1 VELGLE
7 GSAVISQGDQAVRRI
22 GVVTAPDI
30 GTPGPAAVDSGHDS
44 RGSWIPNRAMIA
56 TRFTELRKRRGLMI
70 TLSALTIG
78 LPTLFLVIKLL
89 LHTFVP
95 HSYGPAG
102 GFDVFTTLIAGV
114 LYIFGFIA
122 AMTLGATAGCSDL
135 ADGMFTQEVLT
146 GRSRVAL
153 YLARIPAGLAIIIPM
168 VAVAF
173 SIICA
178 VCVFSA
184 PSSFDFQGTT
194 VPLGLSLHGY
204 ETWAA
209 DHPNLIICDFP
220 YNGPCPGNEAQPT
233 TPLSRALA
241 DRQAEQNYPT
251 YAVTYNSP
259 PYGVMIRTGLWLE
272 LEVIIAY
279 VFGLGFASLM
289 GQRMVPIILMIVY
302 EIIFRPFLLSTKLQ
316 IPHLINLQRP
326 LVIELA
332 VAHFEPAGIGIN
344 YGIVNGPAGLR
355 DSSYLLPES
364 TAIAVAVI
372 AAWLVV
378 WTVLGAWRMATRDA

>member
-1 VELGLE
+1 
-7 GSAVISQGDQAVRRI
+7 
-22 GVVTAPDI
+22 
-30 GTPGPAAVDSGHDS
+30 
-44 RGSWIPNRAMIA
+44 
-56 TRFTELRKRRGLMI
+56 MI
-70 TLSALTIG
+70 TLIALTIG

-89 LHTFVP
+89 LHVFVP
-95 HSYGPAG
+95 QSYGPAG
-102 GFDVFTTLIAGV
+102 GFDVFTSLVAGV

-135 ADGMFTQEVLT
+135 ADGMFTQVVLT

-153 YLARIPAGLAIIIPM
+153 YLARIPAGLAIVLPM

-173 SIICA
+173 TVICTT
-178 VCVFSA
+178 CVFSA
-184 PSSFDFQGTT
+184 PINFDFQGTT

-209 DHPNLIICDFP
+209 DHPDLIICDFP
-220 YNGPCPGNEAQPT
+220 YNGPCPGNEPEPS
-233 TPLSRALA
+233 TPLSTALA
-241 DRQAEQNYPT
+241 ERQAEQNYPT

-272 LEVIIAY
+272 LEVVIAY

-289 GQRMVPIILMIVY
+289 GQRMVPIVLMIMYGIV
-302 EIIFRPFLLSTKLQ
+302 FRPFLLSTKGL
-316 IPHLINLQRP
+316 HLINLQRP

-332 VAHFEPAGIGIN
+332 VAHFEPAGIGMN
-344 YGIVNGPAGLR
+344 YMIVSGPAGLR

-364 TAIAVAVI
+364 TVVAVAVV

-378 WTVLGAWRMATRDA
+378 WTVLGTWRMATREA

>member
-1 VELGLE
+1 
-7 GSAVISQGDQAVRRI
+7 
-22 GVVTAPDI
+22 VVTSPDVSAA
-30 GTPGPAAVDSGHDS
+30 GTPAVDGANDG

-56 TRFTELRKRRGLMI
+56 TRLMELRTRRGLMI
-70 TLSALTIG
+70 TLMALTVG

-89 LHTFVP
+89 LHAFAP
-95 HSYGPAG
+95 QSYGPAG
-102 GFDVFTTLIAGV
+102 GFEVFTTLIAGV
-114 LYIFGFIA
+114 LYLFGFIA

-135 ADGMFTQEVLT
+135 ADGMFTQQVVT

-153 YLARIPAGLAIIIPM
+153 YLARVPAGLAIIVPM
-168 VAVAF
+168 MAAAF
-173 SIICA
+173 TIICA

-194 VPLGLSLHGY
+194 VPLGLSLNGY
-204 ETWAA
+204 ESWAA

-220 YNGPCPGNEAQPT
+220 YNGPCPENVPEPN
-233 TPLSRALA
+233 TPMSRALA
-241 DRQAEQNYPT
+241 ERQAEQNYPT

-259 PYGVMIRTGLWLE
+259 PFGVMIRTGLWLE
-272 LEVIIAY
+272 LEVIIAF
-279 VFGLGFASLM
+279 VFGLGLASLL
-289 GQRMVPIILMIVY
+289 GQRMVPVVLMIVY
-302 EIIFRPFLLSTKLQ
+302 GVIFRPFLLSTKGL
-316 IPHLINLQRP
+316 HLINLQRP

-355 DSSYLLPES
+355 DSSYLVPES

>member
-1 VELGLE
+1 MKTPSDLG
-7 GSAVISQGDQAVRRI
+7 AQAE
-22 GVVTAPDI
+22 
-30 GTPGPAAVDSGHDS
+30 AAVDPGP
-44 RGSWIPNRAMIA
+44 RGRRSWIPNRAMIA
-56 TRFTELRKRRGLMI
+56 TRFMELGKRRGLMI
-70 TLSALTIG
+70 TLIALTIG
-78 LPTLFLVIKLL
+78 LPTLFLVIRLL
-89 LHTFVP
+89 LHALVP
-95 HSYGPAG
+95 QSYGPAG
-102 GFDVFTTLIAGV
+102 GFGVFTTLVAGV

-135 ADGMFTQEVLT
+135 NDGMFTQEVVT

-153 YLARIPAGLAIIIPM
+153 YLARIPGGLAIIIPM

-173 SIICA
+173 TIICA

-184 PSSFDFQGTT
+184 PTRFDFQGAN
-194 VPLGLSLHGY
+194 VPLGMSVHGY

-220 YNGPCPGNEAQPT
+220 YNGPCPENESEPN

-241 DRQAEQNYPT
+241 ERQAEQNYPT

-259 PYGVMIRTGLWLE
+259 PSSLMIRAGLWLE

-279 VFGLGFASLM
+279 VFGLGLAALM
-289 GQRMVPIILMIVY
+289 GQRTVPIILMIVY
-302 EIIFRPFLLSTKLQ
+302 EIIFRPFLLSTKFQ
-316 IPHLINLQRP
+316 FPHLINLQRL

-344 YGIVNGPAGLR
+344 YGIVNGPGGLR

-364 TAIAVAVI
+364 AATAVAVV

-378 WTVLGAWRMATRDA
+378 WTVLGAWRMSTRDA

>member
-1 VELGLE
+1 
-7 GSAVISQGDQAVRRI
+7 
-22 GVVTAPDI
+22 VVTVSVG
-30 GTPGPAAVDSGHDS
+30 GTPDPATVAAGHDG
-44 RGSWIPNRAMIA
+44 RGSWIPTRAMIA
-56 TRFTELRKRRGLMI
+56 TRFMELRKRRGLMI
-70 TLSALTIG
+70 TLIALTIG

-89 LHTFVP
+89 LHAFVP
-95 HSYGPAG
+95 QQYGPAG
-102 GFDVFTTLIAGV
+102 GFDVYTSLVAGV

-135 ADGMFTQEVLT
+135 ADGMFTQQVVT

-153 YLARIPAGLAIIIPM
+153 YLARVPAGLAIVMPM

-173 SIICA
+173 TVICS

-184 PSSFDFQGTT
+184 PSTFDFQGTT

-220 YNGPCPGNEAQPT
+220 YNGPCPGNEAEPN
-233 TPLSRALA
+233 TPLSKALA
-241 DRQAEQNYPT
+241 AQQAEQNYPT
-251 YAVTYNSP
+251 YTVTYNSP
-259 PYGVMIRTGLWLE
+259 PYSLMIRTALWLE
-272 LEVIIAY
+272 LEVIVAF
-279 VFGLGFASLM
+279 VFGLGLASLM
-289 GQRMVPIILMIVY
+289 GQRMVPIVLMIVY
-302 EIIFRPFLLSTKLQ
+302 GIIFRPLLLSTKGL
-316 IPHLINLQRP
+316 HLINLQRP

-344 YGIVNGPAGLR
+344 YEIVNGPGGLR

-364 TAIAVAVI
+364 TAVAVAVI

-378 WTVLGAWRMATRDA
+378 WTFLGAWRMATRDA

>member
-1 VELGLE
+1 
-7 GSAVISQGDQAVRRI
+7 
-22 GVVTAPDI
+22 
-30 GTPGPAAVDSGHDS
+30 
-44 RGSWIPNRAMIA
+44 MIA
-56 TRFTELRKRRGLMI
+56 TRFMELRKRRGLMI
-70 TLSALTIG
+70 TLIALTIG

-89 LHTFVP
+89 LHAFVP
-95 HSYGPAG
+95 QSYGAAG
-102 GFDVFTTLIAGV
+102 GFDVFTSLIAGV

-135 ADGMFTQEVLT
+135 ADGMFTQQVVT

-173 SIICA
+173 TIICA

-184 PSSFDFQGTT
+184 PTRFDFQGTT

-204 ETWAA
+204 ETWTA

-220 YNGPCPGNEAQPT
+220 YNGPCPRNEAQPT
-233 TPLSRALA
+233 TPLSRTVAV
-241 DRQAEQNYPT
+241 RQAEQNYAT

-259 PYGVMIRTGLWLE
+259 PYGLMIRAGLWLE

-279 VFGLGFASLM
+279 VFGLWFASLM

-302 EIIFRPFLLSTKLQ
+302 EIIFRPFLLSTKIQ

>member
-1 VELGLE
+1 
-7 GSAVISQGDQAVRRI
+7 
-22 GVVTAPDI
+22 
-30 GTPGPAAVDSGHDS
+30 
-44 RGSWIPNRAMIA
+44 MIA
-56 TRFTELRKRRGLMI
+56 TRFMELRKRRGLMI
-70 TLSALTIG
+70 TLIALTIG

-89 LHTFVP
+89 LHVFVP
-95 HSYGPAG
+95 QSYGPAG
-102 GFDVFTTLIAGV
+102 GFDVFTSLIAGV

-135 ADGMFTQEVLT
+135 GDEMFTQLVVT

-153 YLARIPAGLAIIIPM
+153 YLARIPAGLAIVVSM

-173 SIICA
+173 TIICA

-184 PSSFDFQGTT
+184 PSSFDFQGTS

-220 YNGPCPGNEAQPT
+220 FNGPCPGNEAEPN

-241 DRQAEQNYPT
+241 EREAAQNYPT
-251 YAVTYNSP
+251 YSVTYNSP
-259 PYGVMIRTGLWLE
+259 PYGVMIRTGLWVE
-272 LEVIIAY
+272 LEVIIAF
-279 VFGLGFASLM
+279 VIGLGFASLM
-289 GQRMVPIILMIVY
+289 GQRMVPILLMIVY
-302 EIIFRPFLLSTKLQ
+302 QIILRPILLSTKV
-316 IPHLINLQRP
+316 PHLTNLQRP
-326 LVIELA
+326 LAIELA
-332 VAHFEPAGIGIN
+332 IAHFEPAGVGFN
-344 YGIVNGPAGLR
+344 YGIANGPGGLR
-355 DSSYLLPES
+355 DTSYLLPES

-372 AAWLVV
+372 AIWLVV

>member
-1 VELGLE
+1 
-7 GSAVISQGDQAVRRI
+7 
-22 GVVTAPDI
+22 
-30 GTPGPAAVDSGHDS
+30 
-44 RGSWIPNRAMIA
+44 MIA
-56 TRFTELRKRRGLMI
+56 TRFVELRERRGLMI
-70 TLSALTIG
+70 TLIALTIG

-89 LHTFVP
+89 LHAFVP
-95 HSYGPAG
+95 QSYGPVG

-135 ADGMFTQEVLT
+135 ADGMFTQQVVT

-173 SIICA
+173 TIICA

-209 DHPNLIICDFP
+209 DHPNLVICDFP

-241 DRQAEQNYPT
+241 ERQAEQNYPT
-251 YAVTYNSP
+251 YAVTDNSP
-259 PYGVMIRTGLWLE
+259 PYSLMIRTGLWLE

-302 EIIFRPFLLSTKLQ
+302 LIIFRPFLLSTKLQ
-316 IPHLINLQRP
+316 FPHLINLQRL

-344 YGIVNGPAGLR
+344 YGIVNGPTGLR
-355 DSSYLLPES
+355 DSSYLVPES
-364 TAIAVAVI
+364 TAIAVAVS

-378 WTVLGAWRMATRDA
+378 WTVLGAWRMATRDV

>member
-1 VELGLE
+1 
-7 GSAVISQGDQAVRRI
+7 
-22 GVVTAPDI
+22 
-30 GTPGPAAVDSGHDS
+30 
-44 RGSWIPNRAMIA
+44 MIA
-56 TRFTELRKRRGLMI
+56 TRFVELRKRRGLMI
-70 TLSALTIG
+70 TLIGLTIG

-89 LHTFVP
+89 LHAFVP
-95 HSYGPAG
+95 KSYGPAG
-102 GFDVFTTLIAGV
+102 GFEVFTTLIAGV
-114 LYIFGFIA
+114 LYTFGFIA

-135 ADGMFTQEVLT
+135 ADGMFTQEVVT

-153 YLARIPAGLAIIIPM
+153 YLARIPAGLAVIIPM

-173 SIICA
+173 TIICA

-184 PSSFDFQGTT
+184 PSRFDFQGTT

-204 ETWAA
+204 EAWAA
-209 DHPNLIICDFP
+209 DHPDLIICDFP
-220 YNGPCPGNEAQPT
+220 YNGPCPGNEPEPNA
-233 TPLSRALA
+233 PLSRALA
-241 DRQAEQNYPT
+241 ERQAAQNYPT

-259 PYGVMIRTGLWLE
+259 PYSVMTRTGLWLE

-279 VFGLGFASLM
+279 VFGLGFASLL

-302 EIIFRPFLLSTKLQ
+302 EIIFRPFLLSTKGL
-316 IPHLINLQRP
+316 HLINLQRP

-355 DSSYLLPES
+355 DTSYLLPES
-364 TAIAVAVI
+364 TAVAVAVI

>member
-1 VELGLE
+1 
-7 GSAVISQGDQAVRRI
+7 
-22 GVVTAPDI
+22 
-30 GTPGPAAVDSGHDS
+30 
-44 RGSWIPNRAMIA
+44 M
-56 TRFTELRKRRGLMI
+56 ELRKRRGLMI
-70 TLSALTIG
+70 TLIALTIG
-78 LPTLFLVIKLL
+78 LPTLFLVIRLL
-89 LHTFVP
+89 LHAFVP
-95 HSYGPAG
+95 QSYGPAG
-102 GFDVFTTLIAGV
+102 GFAVFTSLIAGV

-135 ADGMFTQEVLT
+135 ADGMFTQAVVT

-153 YLARIPAGLAIIIPM
+153 YLARIPAGLAIVIPM

-173 SIICA
+173 TIICA

-209 DHPNLIICDFP
+209 DHPNLVICDLP
-220 YNGPCPGNEAQPT
+220 YNGPCPGNETQLTA
-233 TPLSRALA
+233 PLSRAKA
-241 DRQAEQNYPT
+241 VQEARQNYAM

-259 PYGVMIRTGLWLE
+259 PYDVMIRAGLWVE
-272 LEVIIAY
+272 LGVIVAF
-279 VFGLGFASLM
+279 VFGLGLASLM

-302 EIIFRPFLLSTKLQ
+302 QIIFRPFLLSTKLQ
-316 IPHLINLQRP
+316 IPHLINLQRS

-332 VAHFEPAGIGIN
+332 VVHFEPAGIGIN
-344 YGIVNGPAGLR
+344 YGIVNGPGGLR
-355 DSSYLLPES
+355 DSSYLLQES
-364 TAIAVAVI
+364 TTAAICVI

-378 WTVLGAWRMATRDA
+378 WTALGAWRMASRDA

>member
-1 VELGLE
+1 MASVSHV
-7 GSAVISQGDQAVRRI
+7 GS
-22 GVVTAPDI
+22 
-30 GTPGPAAVDSGHDS
+30 PGPAMVDPGSRG

-56 TRFTELRKRRGLMI
+56 TRFMELRKRRGLMI
-70 TLSALTIG
+70 TLIALTIG

-95 HSYGPAG
+95 QSYGPAG
-102 GFDVFTTLIAGV
+102 GFDVFTTLVAGV

-135 ADGMFTQEVLT
+135 ADGMFTQQVVT

-153 YLARIPAGLAIIIPM
+153 YLARIPAALAIIIPM

-173 SIICA
+173 TIICA

-184 PSSFDFQGTT
+184 PSSFDFQGSP

-220 YNGPCPGNEAQPT
+220 YNGPCPDNEPEPN

-241 DRQAEQNYPT
+241 ERQAEQNYTT

-259 PYGVMIRTGLWLE
+259 PYGVMIRAGLWLE
-272 LEVIIAY
+272 LEVIIAC
-279 VFGLGFASLM
+279 VFGLGFASLL
-289 GQRMVPIILMIVY
+289 GQRMVPIVLMFVY
-302 EIIFRPFLLSTKLQ
+302 EIVFRPLLLSTKGL
-316 IPHLINLQRP
+316 HLINLQRP
-326 LVIELA
+326 LGIELA

-344 YGIVNGPAGLR
+344 YDILNGPAGLR
-355 DSSYLLPES
+355 DSSYLVPES
-364 TAIAVAVI
+364 TAIAIAVI
-372 AAWLVV
+372 ATWLMV
-378 WTVLGAWRMATRDA
+378 WTVLGAWKMATRDA

>member
-1 VELGLE
+1 
-7 GSAVISQGDQAVRRI
+7 
-22 GVVTAPDI
+22 
-30 GTPGPAAVDSGHDS
+30 
-44 RGSWIPNRAMIA
+44 MIA
-56 TRFTELRKRRGLMI
+56 ARFMELRKRRGLMT
-70 TLSALTIG
+70 TLTALTIG

-89 LHTFVP
+89 LHALAP
-95 HSYGPAG
+95 RSYGPVG
-102 GFDVFTTLIAGV
+102 GFAVFTSLVAGV

-135 ADGMFTQEVLT
+135 ADGMFTQQVVT

-153 YLARIPAGLAIIIPM
+153 YLARIPASLAIITPM

-173 SIICA
+173 TVICA

-194 VPLGLSLHGY
+194 VPLGLSLHRY
-204 ETWAA
+204 EAWAA

-220 YNGPCPGNEAQPT
+220 YNGPCPENEPEPNA
-233 TPLSRALA
+233 PLSRALA
-241 DRQAEQNYPT
+241 ERQAAQNYPT
-251 YAVTYNSP
+251 YVVTYNSP
-259 PYGVMIRTGLWLE
+259 PYGVMIRAGLWLE
-272 LEVIIAY
+272 LAMTIAY
-279 VFGLGFASLM
+279 VFGLGFAALM

-302 EIIFRPFLLSTKLQ
+302 EIVFRPLLLSTKVL
-316 IPHLINLQRP
+316 HLINLQRP

-355 DSSYLLPES
+355 DSSYLVPES
-364 TAIAVAVI
+364 TAVAVAVI

-378 WTVLGAWRMATRDA
+378 WTVLGSWRMATRDA

>member
-1 VELGLE
+1 
-7 GSAVISQGDQAVRRI
+7 
-22 GVVTAPDI
+22 
-30 GTPGPAAVDSGHDS
+30 
-44 RGSWIPNRAMIA
+44 MIA
-56 TRFTELRKRRGLMI
+56 TRFMELRKRRGLMI
-70 TLSALTIG
+70 TLIALTIG

-89 LHTFVP
+89 LHAFVP

-102 GFDVFTTLIAGV
+102 GFEVFTSLIAGV

-135 ADGMFTQEVLT
+135 ADGMFTQQVVT

-153 YLARIPAGLAIIIPM
+153 YLARIPAGLAIILPM
-168 VAVAF
+168 VAVA
-173 SIICA
+173 IICA
-178 VCVFSA
+178 VCIFSA

-209 DHPNLIICDFP
+209 DNPNQIICDFP
-220 YNGPCPGNEAQPT
+220 YNGPCPENEPEPNA
-233 TPLSRALA
+233 PLSKALA
-241 DRQAEQNYPT
+241 ERQAKQDYPT
-251 YAVTYNSP
+251 YAVTFNSP
-259 PYGVMIRTGLWLE
+259 PYSVMIRAGLWLE

-302 EIIFRPFLLSTKLQ
+302 EIIFRPLLLSTT

-332 VAHFEPAGIGIN
+332 VAHFEPAGIGVN

-364 TAIAVAVI
+364 TAIAIAVM

>member
-1 VELGLE
+1 MTTTPDEDAPDP
-7 GSAVISQGDQAVRRI
+7 GSAPDSNHAQAAGD
-22 GVVTAPDI
+22 
-30 GTPGPAAVDSGHDS
+30 H
-44 RGSWIPNRAMIA
+44 RGSWIPTGAMIA

-70 TLSALTIG
+70 TLIVLTIG

-89 LHTFVP
+89 LHAFVP
-95 HSYGPAG
+95 KSYGPAG
-102 GFDVFTTLIAGV
+102 GFEVFTTLIAGV

-135 ADGMFTQEVLT
+135 GDGMFTQEVVT

-153 YLARIPAGLAIIIPM
+153 YLARIPAGLAIIIPV
-168 VAVAF
+168 VAVGF
-173 SIICA
+173 TIICA

-209 DHPNLIICDFP
+209 DHRNLIICDFP
-220 YNGPCPGNEAQPT
+220 YNGPCPGNEAEPN

-241 DRQAEQNYPT
+241 ERQAQQNYPT

-259 PYGVMIRTGLWLE
+259 PYRLMIRTALWLE
-272 LEVIIAY
+272 LEVIIGY
-279 VFGLGFASLM
+279 VFGLGFASLV
-289 GQRMVPIILMIVY
+289 GQRMTPIILMIVY
-302 EIIFRPFLLSTKLQ
+302 QIIFRPLLLSTKIQ
-316 IPHLINLQRP
+316 IPHLINLQRL

-332 VAHFEPAGIGIN
+332 VAHLEPAGIGIN

-355 DSSYLLPES
+355 DSSNLLPES

-372 AAWLVV
+372 TVWLVV

>member
-1 VELGLE
+1 MTTTPDEDAPDP
-7 GSAVISQGDQAVRRI
+7 GSAPDSNHAQAAGD
-22 GVVTAPDI
+22 
-30 GTPGPAAVDSGHDS
+30 H
-44 RGSWIPNRAMIA
+44 RGSWIPTGAMIA

-70 TLSALTIG
+70 TLIVLTIG

-89 LHTFVP
+89 LHAFVP
-95 HSYGPAG
+95 KSYGPAG
-102 GFDVFTTLIAGV
+102 GFEVFTTLIAGV

-135 ADGMFTQEVLT
+135 GDGMFTQEVVT

-153 YLARIPAGLAIIIPM
+153 YLARIPAGLAIIIPV
-168 VAVAF
+168 VAVGF
-173 SIICA
+173 TIICA

-209 DHPNLIICDFP
+209 DHRNLIICDFP
-220 YNGPCPGNEAQPT
+220 YNGPCPGNEAEPN

-241 DRQAEQNYPT
+241 ERQAQQNYPT

-259 PYGVMIRTGLWLE
+259 PYRLMIRTGLWLE
-272 LEVIIAY
+272 LEVIIGY
-279 VFGLGFASLM
+279 VFGLGFASLV
-289 GQRMVPIILMIVY
+289 GQRMIPIILMIVY
-302 EIIFRPFLLSTKLQ
+302 QIIFRPLLLSTKIQ
-316 IPHLINLQRP
+316 IPHLINLQRL

-332 VAHFEPAGIGIN
+332 VAHLEPAGIGIN

-355 DSSYLLPES
+355 DSSNLLPES

-372 AAWLVV
+372 TVWLVV

>member
-1 VELGLE
+1 
-7 GSAVISQGDQAVRRI
+7 
-22 GVVTAPDI
+22 VVTAPDL
-30 GTPGPAAVDSGHDS
+30 GTPGPATVDLGHDG
-44 RGSWIPNRAMIA
+44 RGSWIPNRAIIA
-56 TRFTELRKRRGLMI
+56 TRFMELRKRRGLMI
-70 TLSALTIG
+70 TLIALTIG

-89 LHTFVP
+89 LHAFLP
-95 HSYGPAG
+95 QSYGPAG
-102 GFDVFTTLIAGV
+102 GFAVFTSLIAGV

-135 ADGMFTQEVLT
+135 ADGMFTQQVVT

-173 SIICA
+173 TIICS

-184 PSSFDFQGTT
+184 PTSFDFQGTT
-194 VPLGLSLHGY
+194 VPLGLSLHKY

-220 YNGPCPGNEAQPT
+220 YNGPCPENEPEPN

-241 DRQAEQNYPT
+241 ERQAEQNYPT
-251 YAVTYNSP
+251 YTVTYNSP
-259 PYGVMIRTGLWLE
+259 PYGVMIRAGLWVE
-272 LEVIIAY
+272 LEVIIA
-279 VFGLGFASLM
+279 FALGLGFASLM
-289 GQRMVPIILMIVY
+289 GQRMVPILLMIVY
-302 EIIFRPFLLSTKLQ
+302 QIILRPILLSTKVL
-316 IPHLINLQRP
+316 HLINLQRP

-332 VAHFEPAGIGIN
+332 VAHFDPSGVGFN

-364 TAIAVAVI
+364 TTVAVCVI